1 MTAIRCAALQTWFV
15 SHIDDREPRRAPDGH
30 SWLAPPRAPYRFLG
44 AGFGGRPP
52 QHLKLPVK
60 YELRLPQ
67 DRKGVRTR
75 ARHFAVGRYFDDE
88 TDLNRPLRSL
98 LKWASNAG
106 GRHGISLQSIQIYGR
121 VTNDSP
127 HFGLVLSRS
136 MLEAIAAAGA
146 MLDLS
151 VYPSDTS

>member
-1 MTAIRCAALQTWFV
+1 MAHRLVDLRIPTT
-15 SHIDDREPRRAPDGH
+15 PRG
-30 SWLAPPRAPYRFLG
+30 SIPPRAPYRFLG

-60 YELRLPQ
+60 YELRLPK
-67 DRKGVRTR
+67 DRNGVRTG

-106 GRHGISLQSIQIYGR
+106 GRDGIVLQSIQIYGR
-121 VTNDSP
+121 VTDDSP
-127 HFGLVLSRS
+127 HFGLVLSPS
-136 MLEAIAAAGA
+136 MLEATAASGA
-146 MLDLS
+146 VLDLS
-151 VYPSDTS
+151 VYPRANS